1 MTKKSKKQSKKQ
13 PIEQKEQEL
22 SKPFGFEETLEI
34 IKEAESELEQKVKR
48 FRSKGRSDRQIASLL
63 MVGYDVIQ
71 KIK

>member
-34 IKEAESELEQKVKR
+34 INQAESELEQKVKR
-48 FRSKGRSDRQIASLL
+48 FRAKGRTDKQIASLL
-63 MVGYDVIQ
+63 MISYELV
-71 KIK
+71 KAIK